1 MKKQKE
7 KNILAEESEALVPYS
22 APQVGEAVL
31 AIELWSRRVHSAQR
45 LALLDR
51 LSVPERVSR
60 LMRDVNRSLSSP
72 DEDRY
77 RAYARRANELLRNS
91 AVKGHLASFL
101 AVEGQIE
108 RLASITAS
116 QGEIDKSLSDPH
128 FLGTLD
134 ANQLI
139 ALQRSQH
146 TQMLE
151 ILELLE
157 KKKYDGLSAVTSLL
171 SVRTEEEIK
180 TGFEE
185 LGKLK
190 PGGREKVGVL
200 LNKLLIN
207 LVNRRS
213 AEVAVAA
220 QIDQAG
226 QESQ

>member
-1 MKKQKE
+1 
-7 KNILAEESEALVPYS
+7 
-22 APQVGEAVL
+22 
-31 AIELWSRRVHSAQR
+31 
-45 LALLDR
+45 
-51 LSVPERVSR
+51 
-60 LMRDVNRSLSSP
+60 
-72 DEDRY
+72 
-77 RAYARRANELLRNS
+77 
-91 AVKGHLASFL
+91 
-101 AVEGQIE
+101 
-108 RLASITAS
+108 
-116 QGEIDKSLSDPH
+116 
-128 FLGTLD
+128 
-134 ANQLI
+134 
-139 ALQRSQH
+139 
-146 TQMLE
+146 MLE

-200 LNKLLIN
+200 LNKLLTN

>member
-1 MKKQKE
+1 MAKKTK
-7 KNILAEESEALVPYS
+7 ALVPYQT
-22 APQVGEAVL
+22 PKIGEAVL
-31 AIELWSRRVHSAQR
+31 AIEFWSRRVHSTQR

-51 LSVPERVSR
+51 LSTPERVAR

-72 DEDRY
+72 DEERD

-116 QGEIDKSLSDPH
+116 QGQIDRTLSDPD
-128 FLGTLD
+128 FLSSLD
-134 ANQLI
+134 PNQLI

-171 SVRTEEEIK
+171 SVQTEAEVK
-180 TGFEE
+180 TGLEE

-190 PGGREKVGVL
+190 PGGRELVGVL
-200 LNKLLIN
+200 LNKLLSN
-207 LVNRRS
+207 LAARRNT
-213 AEVAVAA
+213 EAVIAA
-220 QIDQAG
+220 QIEKA
-226 QESQ
+226 SQ